1 MFMRKK
7 QKFFMFRH
15 NEVNFMSKVF
25 YDKGLVI
32 ELPNLKFIFD
42 PQVNADFEST
52 NLVLVT
58 HGHRDHISGLLEA
71 SRGMRVGAS
80 RITHEI
86 TRLIREEREK
96 KVLENTVY
104 LEREFGLKTEEFS
117 IEAYNAGHCMG
128 SLQFKIDTGEQM
140 IGYTGDINFCESVT
154 ERKADVMDC
163 NILIIEA
170 TFGSEEYVF
179 PEREELDAEILDY
192 VERNVSD
199 GVPLILM
206 GYSLGKCQEL
216 TRLVSRGLGYD
227 VLVSRQIFDFNRI
240 FERFKSGLGKY
251 FQIDSEEGREIIEEG
266 GGVILLPQFRLIKD
280 APDRLAKSL
289 NLNALPNIAVCSGWA
304 ANRSFFFAMQQSYNI
319 DAAFPLSS
327 HADFNQLLEYVSAV
341 EPRQVYTTFGN
352 PVNLA
357 KQIKKRLKIN
367 AQPVVNRMQQTLDV
381 YTMNQEPQITTKSEN
396 QKEETKEKTE

>member
-1 MFMRKK
+1 MIMHKR
-7 QKFFMFRH
+7 QKFTIINH
-15 NEVNFMSKVF
+15 NEVSVMGRIF
-25 YDKGLVI
+25 YDRGLMI
-32 ELPNLKFIFD
+32 EVDDLNFLFD
-42 PQVNADFEST
+42 PRANADFDSA

-71 SRGMRVGAS
+71 SEGVRVGAS

-86 TRLIREEREK
+86 TRLVREK
-96 KVLENTVY
+96 RERKILENTVY
-104 LEREFGLKTEEFS
+104 LERNFGLKTDEFS
-117 IEAYNAGHCMG
+117 IEAYDAGHCMG
-128 SLQFKIDTGEQM
+128 SLQFKIDTGEQL

-154 ERKADVMDC
+154 ERRADVMGCDV
-163 NILIIEA
+163 LVIEA

-199 GVPLILM
+199 GIPLILM

-216 TRLVSRGLGYD
+216 TRLISRGLGYD

-240 FERFKSGLGKY
+240 FERYKSGLGKY
-251 FQIDSEEGREIIEEG
+251 LQIDSEEGREVIEEG
-266 GGVILLPQFRLIKD
+266 GGVILLPQFRLTKD

-289 NLNALPNIAVCSGWA
+289 NLNSLPKIAVCTGWA
-304 ANRSFFFAMQQSYNI
+304 ANRSFFFAMQQAYKI

-327 HADFNQLLEYVSAV
+327 HADFNQLLECVSAV

-381 YTMNQEPQITTKSEN
+381 YTMNQEPQTTIKTDN
-396 QKEETKEKTE
+396 QKNEETRM